1 MTKKLFVGNLP
12 FAVTDFDLEDL
23 FKGYGEVTS
32 AKVIIDRRTGR
43 SRGYGFIEMGTE
55 ELAQQAIEA
64 LNGTELKGRP
74 INVSLAREQTEG
86 GGRDRSGFS
95 GGDGRRDRGGFSGG
109 YGDSGGGGF
118 RKRDSY
124 NNNY

>member
-32 AKVIIDRRTGR
+32 AKVIVDRRTGR

-55 ELAQQAIEA
+55 DLAQQAIEA

-86 GGRDRSGFS
+86 SGGHDRSGFS
-95 GGDGRRDRGGFSGG
+95 GGDGGFSDGG
-109 YGDSGGGGF
+109 SGGGGF

>member
-32 AKVIIDRRTGR
+32 AKVIVDRRTGR
-43 SRGYGFIEMGTE
+43 SRGYGFVEMGTE
-55 ELAQQAIEA
+55 NLAQQAIEG

-86 GGRDRSGFS
+86 GGRDRGS
-95 GGDGRRDRGGFSGG
+95 FSGG
-109 YGDSGGGGF
+109 YGDGGGGGF
-118 RKRDSY
+118 RKR
-124 NNNY
+124 NNYNSNY

>member
-12 FAVTDFDLEDL
+12 FQVTDFDLEDL

-32 AKVIIDRRTGR
+32 AKVIVDRRTGR
-43 SRGYGFIEMGTE
+43 SRGYGFVEMGTE
-55 ELAQQAIEA
+55 DLAQQVIEA

-86 GGRDRSGFS
+86 GGGDR
-95 GGDGRRDRGGFSGG
+95 RERGSFSGG
-109 YGDSGGGGF
+109 YGDGGGGF
-118 RKRDSY
+118 RKRNDY

>member
-12 FAVTDFDLEDL
+12 FGIADFELEDL

-32 AKVIIDRRTGR
+32 AKVIVDRRTGR
-43 SRGYGFIEMGTE
+43 SRGYGFVEMGTE
-55 ELAQQAIEA
+55 DLAQQAIEA

-74 INVSLAREQTEG
+74 INVSLAKEQTEG
-86 GGRDRSGFS
+86 GGGRDRDSFS
-95 GGDGRRDRGGFSGG
+95 GGFGGDGGGSS
-109 YGDSGGGGF
+109 DGGF
-118 RKRDSY
+118 RKRSSY

>member
-32 AKVIIDRRTGR
+32 AKVIVDRRTGR
-43 SRGYGFIEMGTE
+43 SRGYGFVEMGTE
-55 ELAQQAIEA
+55 DLAQQVIEA
-64 LNGTELKGRP
+64 LNGAELKGRP

-86 GGRDRSGFS
+86 GGGDRDRGSFS
-95 GGDGRRDRGGFSGG
+95 GGDGGGF
-109 YGDSGGGGF
+109 
-118 RKRDSY
+118 KRRNNY

>member
-12 FAVTDFDLEDL
+12 FAVTDFELEDL

-32 AKVIIDRRTGR
+32 AKVIVDRRTGR
-43 SRGYGFIEMGTE
+43 SRGYGFVEMGTE
-55 ELAQQAIEA
+55 DLAQQAIEA

-86 GGRDRSGFS
+86 GDRERS
-95 GGDGRRDRGGFSGG
+95 GFSGG
-109 YGDSGGGGF
+109 YGDNSGGF
-118 RKRDSY
+118 RKRNY